1 MIHMR
6 KKTPRFQNSI
16 SKIFANL
23 SRFMVRDSTAK
34 VFGAVTMARGLAG
47 ALCAKSAGGESG

>member
-6 KKTPRFQNSI
+6 KKTPRFQNNI

-47 ALCAKSAGGESG
+47 ALCAAMAAAA